1 MATKQDALTGAA
13 PAIVTPDPWEELR
26 RFTDARIGLGH
37 CGVSLPVKRW
47 QEFRLAH
54 ARARDAV
61 MTPLDEEQVRAGLA
75 AHGLECLS
83 LSSAVAD
90 RNEYLT
96 RPDKGRRLSVASRQ
110 LLDAWMDAHPGS
122 APDVSVVICDGLSA
136 RAVHENAVPFASRF
150 LEEAAAAG
158 LSAAPVALV
167 KFGRVAVGDDVAA
180 LLNARLVIVLVG
192 ERPGLSS
199 PDSLGVYMTHA
210 PAPGLT
216 DEARNCISNVR
227 AAGLP
232 VEEAVRKLCYLV
244 ENAVNRAGWFNR
256 EISEDIVLH
265 YRVDSKNQYKYTV
278 VVQEESRPDEIGSTL
293 KTFEVDRRTGTAKD
307 VSTKI
312 VLDLYE

>member
-1 MATKQDALTGAA
+1 MATRQDALAGAA

-47 QEFRLAH
+47 LEFRLAH

-61 MTPLDEEQVRAGLA
+61 MTPLDEERVRAGLA

-83 LSSAVAD
+83 LGSAVAD

-110 LLDAWMDAHPGS
+110 LLDAWTDAHPGS

-167 KFGRVAVGDDVAA
+167 
-180 LLNARLVIVLVG
+180 
-192 ERPGLSS
+192 
-199 PDSLGVYMTHA
+199 
-210 PAPGLT
+210 
-216 DEARNCISNVR
+216 
-227 AAGLP
+227 
-232 VEEAVRKLCYLV
+232 
-244 ENAVNRAGWFNR
+244 
-256 EISEDIVLH
+256 
-265 YRVDSKNQYKYTV
+265 
-278 VVQEESRPDEIGSTL
+278 
-293 KTFEVDRRTGTAKD
+293 
-307 VSTKI
+307 
-312 VLDLYE
+312 

>member
-1 MATKQDALTGAA
+1 MATRQDALAGAA

-47 QEFRLAH
+47 LEFRLAH

-136 RAVHENAVPFASRF
+136 RAVHENAVPLASRC

-180 LLNARLVIVLVG
+180 LLNARLVVVLVG

-199 PDSLGVYMTHA
+199 PDSLGVCMTHA
-210 PAPGLT
+210 PTPGLT

-232 VEEAVRKLCYLV
+232 VEEAVRKL
-244 ENAVNRAGWFNR
+244 
-256 EISEDIVLH
+256 
-265 YRVDSKNQYKYTV
+265 
-278 VVQEESRPDEIGSTL
+278 
-293 KTFEVDRRTGTAKD
+293 
-307 VSTKI
+307 
-312 VLDLYE
+312 

>member
-1 MATKQDALTGAA
+1 MATRQDVLAGAA

-47 QEFRLAH
+47 LEFRLAH

-61 MTPLDEEQVRAGLA
+61 MTPLDEEQVRAGLG

-110 LLDAWMDAHPGS
+110 VLDAWMDAHPGS

-158 LSAAPVALV
+158 LS
-167 KFGRVAVGDDVAA
+167 
-180 LLNARLVIVLVG
+180 
-192 ERPGLSS
+192 S

-210 PAPGLT
+210 PMPGLT

-244 ENAVNRAGWFNR
+244 ENALVRRLSGVDLKDDVPPGYLPFAETRALG
-256 EISEDIVLH
+256 
-265 YRVDSKNQYKYTV
+265 
-278 VVQEESRPDEIGSTL
+278 
-293 KTFEVDRRTGTAKD
+293 
-307 VSTKI
+307 
-312 VLDLYE
+312 

>member
-1 MATKQDALTGAA
+1 MATRQDVLAGAA

-47 QEFRLAH
+47 LEFRLAH

-122 APDVSVVICDGLSA
+122 APDVSVVSCDGLSA

-180 LLNARLVIVLVG
+180 LLNARLVVVLVG

-210 PAPGLT
+210 PMPGLT

-244 ENAVNRAGWFNR
+244 ENALVRRLSGVDLKDDVPPGYLPFAETRALG
-256 EISEDIVLH
+256 
-265 YRVDSKNQYKYTV
+265 
-278 VVQEESRPDEIGSTL
+278 
-293 KTFEVDRRTGTAKD
+293 
-307 VSTKI
+307 
-312 VLDLYE
+312 

>member
-1 MATKQDALTGAA
+1 MATRQDVLAGAA

-47 QEFRLAH
+47 LEFRLAH

-61 MTPLDEEQVRAGLA
+61 MTPLDEEQVRAGLG

-110 LLDAWMDAHPGS
+110 VLDAWMDAHPGS

-167 KFGRVAVGDDVAA
+167 KFG
-180 LLNARLVIVLVG
+180 
-192 ERPGLSS
+192 
-199 PDSLGVYMTHA
+199 
-210 PAPGLT
+210 GLT

-244 ENAVNRAGWFNR
+244 ENALVRRLSGVDLKDDVPPGYLPFAETRALSVAGR
-256 EISEDIVLH
+256 
-265 YRVDSKNQYKYTV
+265 K
-278 VVQEESRPDEIGSTL
+278 
-293 KTFEVDRRTGTAKD
+293 
-307 VSTKI
+307 
-312 VLDLYE
+312 

>member
-1 MATKQDALTGAA
+1 MATRQDALAGAA

-47 QEFRLAH
+47 LEFRLAH

-61 MTPLDEEQVRAGLA
+61 MTPLDEERVRAGLA

-83 LSSAVAD
+83 LGSAVAD

-180 LLNARLVIVLVG
+180 LLNARLVVVLVG

-199 PDSLGVYMTHA
+199 PDSLGVYMTYA
-210 PAPGLT
+210 PTPGLT

-244 ENAVNRAGWFNR
+244 ENALARRLSGVALKDDVPPGYLPFAGMRALG
-256 EISEDIVLH
+256 
-265 YRVDSKNQYKYTV
+265 
-278 VVQEESRPDEIGSTL
+278 
-293 KTFEVDRRTGTAKD
+293 
-307 VSTKI
+307 
-312 VLDLYE
+312 